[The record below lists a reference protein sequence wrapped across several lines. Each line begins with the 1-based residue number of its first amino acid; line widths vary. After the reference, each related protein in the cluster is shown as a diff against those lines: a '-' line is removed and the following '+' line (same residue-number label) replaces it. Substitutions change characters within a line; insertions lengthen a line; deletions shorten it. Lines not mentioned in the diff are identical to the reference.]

1 MPTVERSLTVSTPQD
16 VVWSYLSDFT
26 RTEDWDPPTVSTT
39 RVRGTGDVGTVYR
52 NLTRF
57 WGREV
62 RTDYT
67 VVRHEPVHL
76 LQLEG
81 CASSMRTLDTMTLT
95 AEPDGSTT
103 VTYRAEFRPQ
113 GAAGL
118 LSPLLALGLKK
129 LGDDTA
135 RTMRRC
141 LEQLR
146 ADVGT
151 EVPGE
156 REG

>member
-1 MPTVERSLTVSTPQD
+1 MRDLST
-16 VVWSYLSDFT
+16 SNTS
-26 RTEDWDPPTVSTT
+26 
-39 RVRGTGDVGTVYR
+39 
-52 NLTRF
+52 
-57 WGREV
+57 
-62 RTDYT
+62 
-67 VVRHEPVHL
+67 
-76 LQLEG
+76 
-81 CASSMRTLDTMTLT
+81 
-95 AEPDGSTT
+95 PDGSTT

-113 GAAGL
+113 GAARL

-135 RTMRRC
+135 TTIRRC

-151 EVPGE
+151 EVHGE